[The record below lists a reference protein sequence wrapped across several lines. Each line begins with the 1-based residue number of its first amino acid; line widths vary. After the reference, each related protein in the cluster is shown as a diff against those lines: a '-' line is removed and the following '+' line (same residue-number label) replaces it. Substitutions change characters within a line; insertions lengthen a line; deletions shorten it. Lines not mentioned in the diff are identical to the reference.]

1 MPKMNRVSERG
12 FTLLEMVCVLA
23 LIAIMAAVL
32 LPFVPRQTSR
42 ARLQAYAL
50 EAAALL
56 KGDRNAAIRR
66 GTGVA
71 TLVDAGSRVIRSGAT
86 TDMIRI
92 PDDVQFEALLPRTCN
107 QREALSTIRF
117 FASGM
122 SCGGAVALT
131 RANVAYEVRVNWLTG
146 RVEIVS
152 RNVAN

>member
-1 MPKMNRVSERG
+1 MNRSSERG

-23 LIAIMAAVL
+23 LIAMMTAVL

-42 ARLQAYAL
+42 SRLQAYAL
-50 EAAALL
+50 QAAALL
-56 KGDRNAAIRR
+56 KEDRNTAIRR

-71 TLVDAGSRVIRSGAT
+71 TLVDTGSRLIRSGANT
-86 TDMIRI
+86 NMIRI
-92 PDDVQFEALLPRTCN
+92 PDDVRFEALLPRTCE

-122 SCGGAVALT
+122 SCGGALTLT
-131 RANVAYEVRVNWLTG
+131 RADIGYEVRVNWLTG

-152 RNVAN
+152 HNLVN